1 MRPSLLSG
9 AGRAWRVLDLGIDG
23 GSQRPG
29 PADGQEGSLCR
40 GPRPARSLGGALG
53 LLAALAILASAPAA
67 QAQAQARAQ
76 AQGAPASAPA
86 LREVERGFWIG
97 SRVGGIVYFDLPG
110 EGAAT
115 SYGSL
120 MGIEAGVDLGRSL
133 QLGLVAWGQ
142 SIGAPADYLG
152 ITDDS
157 LDPKRARGDFQSLM
171 AGAMLRVAFLR
182 LADDNGIERTFFFGR
197 LAGGATLNRPV
208 GILDEQGYFAS
219 AGLGVEYFTRLRHF
233 SVGLEI
239 DGISLIGDSGTAL
252 GAAILPHVKYT
263 F

>member
-9 AGRAWRVLDLGIDG
+9 AGRARRALHLRIDG
-23 GSQRPG
+23 GFQLLDG
-29 PADGQEGSLCR
+29 PVGGGCGSRAGIDLR
-40 GPRPARSLGGALG
+40 ARLLGGAAAALV
-53 LLAALAILASAPAA
+53 ALAIVAGAAPAQA
-67 QAQAQARAQ
+67 QVQAQAQ
-76 AQGAPASAPA
+76 SAPV
-86 LREVERGFWIG
+86 LREVERGFWVG

-120 MGIEAGVDLGRSL
+120 MGIEAGVDLGSSV

-152 ITDDS
+152 LTDDVV
-157 LDPKRARGDFQSLM
+157 DPKRARGDFQSLM

-182 LADDNGIERTFFFGR
+182 LQDDNGIERTFFFGR
-197 LAGGATLNRPV
+197 LAGGATLTRPV

-239 DGISLIGDSGTAL
+239 DAVSLIGDSGTAL